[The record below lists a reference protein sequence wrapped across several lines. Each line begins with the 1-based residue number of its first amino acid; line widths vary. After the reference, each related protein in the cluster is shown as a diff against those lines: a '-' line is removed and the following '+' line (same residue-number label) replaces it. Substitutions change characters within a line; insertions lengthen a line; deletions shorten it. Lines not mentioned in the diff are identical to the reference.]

1 MGKTKSVL
9 FLAMLL
15 MSAGLAM
22 AASQQWVHIHIEN
35 PADDERVRVNIPI
48 ALVESMMPLIEEK
61 GSARGVVRLHDSDLT
76 VKDLRNAWKQI
87 RNQGDSEFVSIQN
100 KDTNV
105 RVFTKA
111 GFLYVQPQ
119 DHAKKNVDIRIPL
132 AVVDAIFS
140 GDGEELN
147 LKAAVQ
153 ALKDSGVKDII
164 TVRDED
170 KTVRVWID
178 DSNTDNQ
185 AR

>member
-1 MGKTKSVL
+1 MGKTKSAL
-9 FLAMLL
+9 FLAILL
-15 MSAGLAM
+15 MSAGIAM
-22 AASQQWVHIHIEN
+22 AASQQWVHVHIEN
-35 PADDERVRVNIPI
+35 PAEDERVRVNIPI

-61 GSARGVVRLHDSDLT
+61 GMEHGVVRLHDSDVT

-87 RNQGDSEFVSIQN
+87 RNTGDSEFVSIQN
-100 KDTNV
+100 KDANV

-119 DHAKKNVDIRIPL
+119 DHARKNIDIRIPL
-132 AVVDAIFS
+132 VVVDALLS
-140 GDGEELN
+140 GEGEELN
-147 LKAAVQ
+147 LKAAVR

-164 TVRDED
+164 TVKDED

-178 DSNTDNQ
+178 ESNTDNQ